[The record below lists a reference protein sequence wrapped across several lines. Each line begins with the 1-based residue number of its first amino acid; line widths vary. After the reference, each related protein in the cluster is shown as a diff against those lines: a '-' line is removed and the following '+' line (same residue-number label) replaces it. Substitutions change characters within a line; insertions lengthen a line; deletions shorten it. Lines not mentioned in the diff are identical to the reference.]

1 MQAYMLSIVGVVVA
15 SVFID
20 LVMPVGQTS
29 KYIKSIF
36 AIFVIFVLVSP
47 VLNFVSDKEKIKDLV
62 QSDGYN
68 LVDSYLENFYK
79 SKVEAYENE
88 ILSVFESYDIHDIDV
103 SIEYSV
109 QHNDLIV
116 KSVTVNLKNVV
127 IGDKADNVN
136 LYSLSSEI
144 INDVIYEEV
153 LEVKYLWKTF
163 Y

>member
-153 LEVKYLWKTF
+153 LEVKYL
-163 Y
+163 

>member
-47 VLNFVSDKEKIKDLV
+47 VLNLISDKEKIKDLV

-68 LVDSYLENFYK
+68 LVDTYLENFYK

-88 ILSVFESYDIHDIDV
+88 ILSVFESYDIHDVDI

-109 QHNDLIV
+109 EHNDLIV
-116 KSVTVNLKNVV
+116 KSVNVNLKNVV

-136 LYSLSSEI
+136 LYSLSNEI
-144 INDVIYEEV
+144 INEVIYEEV
-153 LEVKYLWKTF
+153 LEVRYLWKTF

>member
-36 AIFVIFVLVSP
+36 AIFVIFVLASP

-109 QHNDLIV
+109 EHNDLIV

-136 LYSLSSEI
+136 LYSLSNEI
-144 INDVIYEEV
+144 INEVIYEEV
-153 LEVKYLWKTF
+153 LEVRYL
-163 Y
+163 

>member
-47 VLNFVSDKEKIKDLV
+47 VLNLISDKEKIKDLV

-88 ILSVFESYDIHDIDV
+88 ILSVFESYDIHDVDI

-109 QHNDLIV
+109 EHNDLIV

-136 LYSLSSEI
+136 LYSLSNEI
-144 INDVIYEEV
+144 INEVIYEEV
-153 LEVKYLWKTF
+153 LEVRYL
-163 Y
+163 